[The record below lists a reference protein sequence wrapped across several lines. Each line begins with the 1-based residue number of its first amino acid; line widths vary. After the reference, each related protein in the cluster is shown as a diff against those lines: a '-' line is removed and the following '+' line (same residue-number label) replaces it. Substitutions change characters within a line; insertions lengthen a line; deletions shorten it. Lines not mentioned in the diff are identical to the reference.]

1 MPTLHVV
8 FDTNLYRKL
17 GADAFDE
24 LRDRERNLSIQA
36 VVNYYVAMEFLAH
49 LADDQDPGFNKSH
62 SSLQRLWLH
71 TKTYDGSRYVT
82 HVVGPAEG
90 QVSHS
95 LFHTSPNDGR
105 DASANL
111 GAFVGQIANT
121 ERTDLPGRFQETL
134 CECRDRV
141 LSLEERF
148 IQSLFD
154 SVVRTLVPEA
164 TDWTSV
170 TQDSLNRSALLES
183 IAAGD
188 GLNQIA
194 EGTVTRMADNLGIK
208 LSKEELA
215 DQVKVVKE
223 AFPVPLHLFNTL
235 VRNIVENGLDMTKKK
250 RANYLWDFH
259 IAFSTGTGANVD
271 GVPIWLVTDD
281 GDILKAAA
289 TAGATQNVKSFDEY
303 TFALDLEWDPFREF
317 LKHGEPKN
325 EQVIA

>member
-1 MPTLHVV
+1 MPTLIVV

-36 VVNYYVAMEFLAH
+36 VANYYVAMEFLAH
-49 LADDQDPGFNKSH
+49 LADDQDPGFAKSH
-62 SSLQRLWLH
+62 SSLRRLWLH
-71 TKTYDGSRYVT
+71 TKTYDGSQYVT
-82 HVVGPAEG
+82 HVMGPAEG

-95 LFHTSPNDGR
+95 LFHASPNVGG
-105 DASANL
+105 DASASL
-111 GAFVGQIANT
+111 GAVVGQIANT
-121 ERTDLPGRFQETL
+121 ERADLPGLFQETL

-141 LSLEERF
+141 LFLEERF

-154 SVVRTLVPEA
+154 GVVRTLVPEA
-164 TDWTSV
+164 TDWPSV
-170 TQDSLNRSALLES
+170 TQDSSIRSGLLES

-188 GLNQIA
+188 GLGQIA
-194 EGTVTRMADNLGIK
+194 EGTVTRMADDLGIE
-208 LSKEELA
+208 LSEEELA
-215 DQVKVVKE
+215 EKVKVVKE

-259 IAFSTGTGANVD
+259 IAFSTGTGANID

-281 GDILKAAA
+281 GDILNAAA

-303 TFALDLEWDPFREF
+303 TLVLDLKWDSFREF
-317 LKHGEPKN
+317 LKHGEPEN
-325 EQVIA
+325 EQDIA